1 MTETQMLTMAVDVRH
16 LRLDLQGWPIL
27 RDVSFAVRDGE
38 YLTVV
43 GPNGAGKT
51 SLLRCINRVVRG
63 WQGTVNINGVS
74 IEAFT
79 QRELARMVAYV
90 PQAGG
95 RHSPFSVRETIL
107 MARYPHLTPFVS
119 VGFRD
124 HRFVEDALA
133 LTGTGS
139 LADRAMH
146 TLSGGERQKV
156 MLAAA
161 LAQDARILLLD
172 EPTTFLDPRHRDVF
186 RRVLRT
192 INRDK
197 GITVIEATHDLNC
210 AVLDSHRILALRNG
224 EIAYYGPPVDFMNNE
239 VLMGLYER
247 AFLFTEHPV
256 TGQAMILPEEGDRV

>member
-1 MTETQMLTMAVDVRH
+1 MSQALNMAVDVRH
-16 LRLDLQGWPIL
+16 LRLDLGGWPVL
-27 RDVSFAVRDGE
+27 RDISFAARPGE

-51 SLLRCINRVVRG
+51 SLLRCIDRVLRG
-63 WQGTVNINGVS
+63 WRGTINVNGVS
-74 IEAFT
+74 IAAFT
-79 QRELARMVAYV
+79 QRELARLVAYV

-95 RHSPFSVRETIL
+95 RHSPFTVRETIL

-119 VGFRD
+119 LGYRD

-139 LADRAMH
+139 LADRSMS

-161 LAQDARILLLD
+161 LAQNTRVLLLD

-192 INRDK
+192 INREK
-197 GITVIEATHDLNC
+197 GVTIIEATHDLNC
-210 AVLDSHRILALRNG
+210 AALDSHRVLALRDG
-224 EIAYYGPPVDFMNNE
+224 RVAFCGSPDQFMDE
-239 VLMGLYER
+239 DVLADIYER
-247 AFLFTEHPV
+247 SFLFTEHPV
-256 TGQAMILPEEGDRV
+256 TGRLMILPEAGDMS

>member
-1 MTETQMLTMAVDVRH
+1 MTSTQTMNMAVDVRH
-16 LRLDLQGWPIL
+16 LRYDLREWSIL
-27 RDVSFAVRDGE
+27 RDVSFAVRTGE
-38 YLTVV
+38 YLAVV

-51 SLLRCINRVVRG
+51 SLLRCINRINRG
-63 WQGTVNINGVS
+63 WRGQVNVDGVS
-74 IEAFT
+74 IEAYT
-79 QRELARMVAYV
+79 QRELARRVSYV

-95 RHSPFSVRETIL
+95 RHCPFSVRETIL

-119 VGFRD
+119 MSYRD

-161 LAQDARILLLD
+161 LAQNARILLLD

-192 INRDK
+192 INREK
-197 GITVIEATHDLNC
+197 GITVIEVTHDLNC
-210 AVLDSHRILALRNG
+210 AALDSHRVLALREG
-224 EIAYYGPPVDFMNNE
+224 EVAFCGPPDQFMDNE
-239 VLMGLYER
+239 VLAGLYDR
-247 AFLFTEHPV
+247 SFLFGEHPV
-256 TGQAMILPEEGDRV
+256 TGQPMILPEQGDRM

>member
-1 MTETQMLTMAVDVRH
+1 MPQALNMAVDVRH
-16 LRLDLQGWPIL
+16 LHLELDGWSVL
-27 RDVSFAVRDGE
+27 HDVSFAVRAGE

-51 SLLRCINRVVRG
+51 TLLRCINRVLRG
-63 WQGTVNINGVS
+63 WRGTINVNGVS
-74 IEAFT
+74 IAAFT
-79 QRELARMVAYV
+79 QRELARLVAYV

-95 RHSPFSVRETIL
+95 RHSPFTVRETIL

-119 VGFRD
+119 LGYRD

-139 LADRAMH
+139 LADRAMS

-161 LAQDARILLLD
+161 LAQNTRVLLLD

-192 INRDK
+192 INREK
-197 GITVIEATHDLNC
+197 GVTVIEVTHDLNC
-210 AVLDSHRILALRNG
+210 AALDSHRILALRDG
-224 EIAYYGPPVDFMNNE
+224 AVAFCGPPDQFMDE
-239 VLMGLYER
+239 DVLSGLYDR
-247 AFLFTEHPV
+247 GFLFTEHPL
-256 TGQAMILPEEGDRV
+256 TGRLMILPEGGDPA

>member
-1 MTETQMLTMAVDVRH
+1 MSKIMNMAVDVRH

-27 RDVSFAVRDGE
+27 RNISFAVRAGE
-38 YLTVV
+38 YFTIV

-51 SLLRCINRVVRG
+51 SLLRCINRILSD
-63 WQGTVNINGVS
+63 WHGTININSVS
-74 IEAFT
+74 IAAFS
-79 QRELARMVAYV
+79 QRELARLVAYV

-95 RHSPFSVRETIL
+95 RHNPFTVRETIL

-119 VGFRD
+119 VSYRD
-124 HRFVEDALA
+124 LRFVEDALA

-156 MLAAA
+156 LLAAA
-161 LAQDARILLLD
+161 LAQNAKVLLLD

-192 INRDK
+192 INREK
-197 GITVIEATHDLNC
+197 GLTVIEVTHDLNC
-210 AVLDSHRILALRNG
+210 AALDSHRILALRNG
-224 EIAYYGPPVDFMNNE
+224 EVAFCGVPNQFMDE
-239 VLMGLYER
+239 DVLTGIYDR

-256 TGQAMILPEEGDRV
+256 TGQLMILPEGGES